1 MTRRQVISFRIYL
14 YISAGLLFFFGI
26 IGFDEIQLTKSRSG
40 GLNEF
45 ILLLILALPTAAVP
59 AWYFKI
65 KKNLAWFLAVIPL
78 LAFIP
83 CLLLIRKL
91 IKKDHS
97 VAAPDHGDAVFEPT
111 SEDEDAAVATDTS
124 LEEKKTKHYDLWKLD
139 DAIALVVIGV
149 WVLLGVYIIYL
160 VIMVLRAIL
169 LFLYMIFFNPNPNS
183 F

>member
-65 KKNLAWFLAVIPL
+65 KKNLSPQGQ
-78 LAFIP
+78 
-83 CLLLIRKL
+83 K
-91 IKKDHS
+91 
-97 VAAPDHGDAVFEPT
+97 
-111 SEDEDAAVATDTS
+111 
-124 LEEKKTKHYDLWKLD
+124 
-139 DAIALVVIGV
+139 
-149 WVLLGVYIIYL
+149 
-160 VIMVLRAIL
+160 
-169 LFLYMIFFNPNPNS
+169 PN
-183 F
+183 